1 MPRSAQEPANALWL
15 AMTTV
20 GSAAQAREL
29 AQAAVQ
35 ARLAACAQ
43 ISAIESVYRWQGEV
57 LQEAEWRVLFKTT
70 ARAWPALQAALA
82 QWHPYELPAIV
93 GWPLGRPCPLSPN
106 GCRKKQPRQQR
117 PRPSRSRAKPEFQAF
132 RAAPRHPQPFPPL
145 ISQAERLFWLRLNP
159 KRRRGNPAK
168 QSPLAIQTAK
178 MES

>member
-20 GSAAQAREL
+20 GSAAQARL
-29 AQAAVQ
+29 RHARKSAPSKACTAGKARCCKKPSGACYSKPRRAPGPRYRRRWHSGIRMNCPPSQAGLWMQ
-35 ARLAACAQ
+35 
-43 ISAIESVYRWQGEV
+43 S
-57 LQEAEWRVLFKTT
+57 
-70 ARAWPALQAALA
+70 
-82 QWHPYELPAIV
+82 
-93 GWPLGRPCPLSPN
+93 CPLSPN
-106 GCRKKQPRQQR
+106 GCRKKQPRQPR
-117 PRPSRSRAKPEFQAF
+117 PRPSLSRAKPEFQAF

-168 QSPLAIQTAK
+168 QSPLAIQAAK